1 MNETANRARAVV
13 DLAAVRANVRA
24 LRDRAPGAELMAV
37 VKSDGYGH
45 GAVPCARA
53 AREAGAAWL
62 GTALPEEALAL
73 RAAGDTGRLM
83 CWLWT
88 PGGPWRRVV
97 EQDIDV
103 SVSGLWALREVTAAA
118 RAAGRTAR
126 VQLKID
132 TGLGRNGC
140 PPADW
145 PELTA
150 AAGAAEAAGALRVTG
165 VWSHFACADEPGHPS
180 ITAQLD
186 VFRQALRTAES
197 AGLRPE
203 VRHIANTPA
212 TLTLPEAHFDL
223 VRTGIGIYGISP
235 SPEVGTPEDFG
246 LRPAMTLEAALASVK
261 RVPGGHGV
269 SYGHRYLTPGE
280 TTLALVPLGYA
291 DGIPRHASGTG
302 PVLVAGKWRTVAG
315 RIAMDQFVVD
325 LGGDSAEVGDLAV
338 LFGPG
343 DRGEPTAEDW
353 GRAAGTIGYEIVTR
367 IGTRV
372 PRVYVDSERDGGV
385 FGVHGAEEAHEAHEA
400 HAAHEEN
407 GTAAGT
413 AAETESAA
421 NSATDLAVNSATS
434 TAISTA
440 PTTATTNASD
450 TATAGTADGDTA
462 LTGGTA

>member
-1 MNETANRARAVV
+1 MNETAKRARAAI
-13 DLAAVRANVRA
+13 DLAAVRSNVRA
-24 LRDRAPGAELMAV
+24 LRGRAPRAELMAV

-45 GAVPCARA
+45 GAVRCARA
-53 AREAGAAWL
+53 AREAGADWL
-62 GTALPEEALAL
+62 GTALPEEAFAL

-88 PGGPWRRVV
+88 PGGPWRTAV

-118 RAAGRTAR
+118 RACGRTAR

-140 PPADW
+140 APADW

-150 AAGAAEAAGALRVTG
+150 AARAAEADGALRITG

-180 ITAQLD
+180 IAAQLTA
-186 VFRQALRTAES
+186 FHEGLATAEA

-212 TLTLPEAHFDL
+212 LLTLPEAHFDL

-235 SPEVGTPEDFG
+235 SPEVGTSQELG

-269 SYGHRYLTPGE
+269 SYGHQYTTPGE

-291 DGIPRHASGTG
+291 DGIPRHASNGG

-325 LGGDSAEVGDLAV
+325 LGGDGAEPGDPAV

-353 GRAAGTIGYEIVTR
+353 ARVAGTIGYEIVTR

-372 PRVYVDSERDGGV
+372 PRVYVDSDTRS
-385 FGVHGAEEAHEAHEA
+385 
-400 HAAHEEN
+400 
-407 GTAAGT
+407 T
-413 AAETESAA
+413 TE
-421 NSATDLAVNSATS
+421 
-434 TAISTA
+434 
-440 PTTATTNASD
+440 
-450 TATAGTADGDTA
+450 GDRT